1 MFPCACCMQAL
12 KNFAIFCWCAHKV
25 PCFLDLAFAK
35 RVNLRHRQGQRSCE
49 PWHPIVAWRKTLTG
63 PPRAEGPEAPPR
75 CARSKGDEPPSC
87 GPQNIELYWWRC
99 NPRDRCHAEGNTEE
113 RVCRHPPSLARI
125 HASLYWWSYV
135 ARFGFLV
142 GRDGVTSDGEQRK
155 KGRR

>member
-63 PPRAEGPEAPPR
+63 PPRVE
-75 CARSKGDEPPSC
+75 ARSATT
-87 GPQNIELYWWRC
+87 LR
-99 NPRDRCHAEGNTEE
+99 TE
-113 RVCRHPPSLARI
+113 
-125 HASLYWWSYV
+125 
-135 ARFGFLV
+135 
-142 GRDGVTSDGEQRK
+142 Q
-155 KGRR
+155 GRRAAILRSPKYRVVLVEVQSQGPVPCGRQYRRTGLSSPTLSGQDPRVSVLVELRSKIRVPGRKGWGHFRR